1 MGYNENS
8 YIVSI
13 KSVASLSE
21 SQLRIF
27 NRSYS
32 LGLSLFLR
40 ERFSKSGLIKSLVN
54 SATGTLGCL

>member
-1 MGYNENS
+1 MGYNENA

-27 NRSYS
+27 NWSYS
-32 LGLSLFLR
+32 LGLSLFLW
-40 ERFSKSGLIKSLVN
+40 ERFSKSGLIKLLVN
-54 SATGTLGCL
+54 SATGTLGYL

>member
-1 MGYNENS
+1 MGYNENA

-27 NRSYS
+27 NWSYS
-32 LGLSLFLR
+32 LGLSLFLW

-54 SATGTLGCL
+54 SATGTLGYL

>member
-1 MGYNENS
+1 MGYNENA

-27 NRSYS
+27 NWSYS
-32 LGLSLFLR
+32 LGLSLFLQ

-54 SATGTLGCL
+54 SATGTLGYL

>member
-1 MGYNENS
+1 MGYNENAN
-8 YIVSI
+8 IVSI
-13 KSVASLSE
+13 KSVA

-40 ERFSKSGLIKSLVN
+40 ARFSKSGLIKSLVN
-54 SATGTLGCL
+54 SATGMLGCL